1 MATGTIKRLLPGK
14 YCGFV
19 EPTLGGPD
27 VFFHGSTVA
36 GDQFATLVPG
46 QRVEYDLD
54 QTDAADRGPRASR
67 VRPMQAAPPA
77 IAPQPSEFRMLR
89 RHPASRAKKP
99 TWRNKAD

>member
-46 QRVEYDLD
+46 QRVEY
-54 QTDAADRGPRASR
+54 
-67 VRPMQAAPPA
+67 
-77 IAPQPSEFRMLR
+77 
-89 RHPASRAKKP
+89 
-99 TWRNKAD
+99 